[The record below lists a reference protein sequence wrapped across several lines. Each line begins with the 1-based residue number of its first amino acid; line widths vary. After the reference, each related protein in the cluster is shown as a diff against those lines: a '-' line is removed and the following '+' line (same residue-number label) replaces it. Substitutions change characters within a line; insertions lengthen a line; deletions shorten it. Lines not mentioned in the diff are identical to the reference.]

1 MRRALIST
9 IAIAAMACS
18 PSAEA
23 DGADTASSTQAERD
37 QLKVELIEA
46 DRNWASSVQRTGLGA
61 WLAAFGEN
69 GIMVSNGV
77 SHAGQDGIRAQMLP
91 LFADSLFSLSWD
103 PNFSEVSG
111 GGDLGYTIG
120 THEMTASIGDE
131 ARTFGGSYLTVWR
144 KNSDGTWK
152 VEADIGN
159 PASE

>member
-1 MRRALIST
+1 MRRILIST
-9 IAIAAMACS
+9 IALFAMACGTT
-18 PSAEA
+18 A
-23 DGADTASSTQAERD
+23 DADNGASTTQADLD

-46 DRNWASSVQRTGLGA
+46 DRAWSQSVGRTGLGA
-61 WLAAFGEN
+61 WLAAFGDN

-91 LFADSLFSLSWD
+91 LFADPQFSLSWD
-103 PNFSEVSG
+103 PNFSEVSA

-120 THEMTASIGDE
+120 TYEMTATVGDG
-131 ARTFGGSYLTVWR
+131 AQSFTGSYLTVWR
-144 KNSDGTWK
+144 KNADGAWK